1 MKRFIFKFFLFL
13 IPVFLFFLAMNALY
27 ERTNYWKSK
36 DYANKYTDAPYDIEL
51 GNVGSSIPCYAL
63 KYDVA
68 PEVKAWNFA
77 NVTEVYFWS
86 YRVLKNYIGHLKPG
100 AALVIDIP
108 LFGIIGRPTSF
119 RERYYRILPKEDMDR
134 WSFSEWLA
142 YSKFPLLSSGR
153 FKSKIF
159 KDISKE
165 EMSSFYD
172 RDETMTEEEFQ
183 AFAANAKGGWTQVFS
198 EENYKLNFSEV
209 SAMIDL
215 CHEHNVV
222 PVLVTIPVL
231 DILTDAY
238 AADPGF
244 FETFERFTKELQDKY
259 PGLVYLD
266 YSRDENFT
274 KRHDYYMDSVHMNN
288 AGAEEFTKTL
298 VSDLRSRGLLSN

>member
-63 KYDVA
+63 KYDVV

-77 NVTEVYFWS
+77 NLCETYPVTVK
-86 YRVLKNYIGHLKPG
+86 VVKNYIKHFKSG
-100 AALVIDIP
+100 AVILIEIP
-108 LFGIIGRPTSF
+108 YFGVNSRVDSY
-119 RERYYRILPKEDMDR
+119 RERYYKILPKEDMDK
-134 WSFSEWLA
+134 WKFSEWLA
-142 YSKFPLLSSGR
+142 YCKFPLLSSGR
-153 FKSKIF
+153 FKTAIF
-159 KDISKE
+159 HDISKE
-165 EMSSFYD
+165 EMSPFYN
-172 RDETMTEEEFQ
+172 RNETLTEEELWEYS
-183 AFAANAKGGWTQVFS
+183 KKS
-198 EENYKLNFSEV
+198 HDNYISSPQNGYEQNFKEV
-209 SAMIDL
+209 SEIIDL
-215 CHEHNVV
+215 CRDNKTV
-222 PVLVTIPVL
+222 PVLVSYPPVDMWNEL
-231 DILTDAY
+231 FS
-238 AADPGF
+238 ADPDF